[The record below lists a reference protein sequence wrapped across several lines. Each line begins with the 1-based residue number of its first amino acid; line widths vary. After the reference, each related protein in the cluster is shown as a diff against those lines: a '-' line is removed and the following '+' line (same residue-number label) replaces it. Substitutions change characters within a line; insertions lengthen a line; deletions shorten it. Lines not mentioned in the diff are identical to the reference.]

1 MNQTYNFTRGDFAVA
16 ISVDDIPIELPGCNC
31 EFDGARYLC
40 PYDLVAAFLEN
51 RSLPAGLLPEA
62 ICFTHLEN
70 RVRPQIVDTNMPW
83 WLAILIATPLV
94 IGSLYLIK
102 R

>member
-1 MNQTYNFTRGDFAVA
+1 
-16 ISVDDIPIELPGCNC
+16 
-31 EFDGARYLC
+31 
-40 PYDLVAAFLEN
+40 VAAFLEN
-51 RSLPAGLLPEA
+51 RSLPAGLVPEA
-62 ICFTHLEN
+62 VCFTHLEN

-102 R
+102 RWLRKRAEKRRQGANVVKDDF